1 MTSLPVTCLR
11 RTRPQN
17 FHDPFPRVAYRPH
30 TYIVFVLSQ
39 LLLCLSVLAGI
50 NQHKG
55 EIVPNRYRWD
65 SYGTL
70 RVKVLYRAPSL
81 ITSYRPN
88 ARGGLSSYFSQSLE
102 LCVATSKYLSTQ

>member
-39 LLLCLSVLAGI
+39 LLLCLSELAGI

-55 EIVPNRYRWD
+55 EIVPDRYRWD

-70 RVKVLYRAPSL
+70 LVKVLYRAPSL
-81 ITSYRPN
+81 ITHTILRTDLMHEGPHP
-88 ARGGLSSYFSQSLE
+88 R
-102 LCVATSKYLSTQ
+102 TSVSP